1 MYNSNK
7 IACNP
12 TCHNGWKL
20 QPTNLSRRKVKPLIL
35 KLKSNT
41 YSTSC
46 LTSRFQMIDSL
57 LRDMEPGSRKNNI
70 QHNQMQ
76 LNYNK
81 IILKRKNGR
90 CSLLTMSSKEKY
102 FT

>member
-7 IACNP
+7 TTCNL

-35 KLKSNT
+35 KVKSNT

-46 LTSRFQMIDSL
+46 LTSRFQND
-57 LRDMEPGSRKNNI
+57 RFFTNKYGTRK
-70 QHNQMQ
+70 Q
-76 LNYNK
+76 
-81 IILKRKNGR
+81 
-90 CSLLTMSSKEKY
+90 KEEHTTQSNATKL
-102 FT
+102 